1 MTAFIFDID
10 GTIID
15 SMPAHHAS
23 WQDFFARHALDV
35 DFDGF
40 FARTAGRTGAEAMR
54 ELMGPLGDERARA
67 LVDEKEALYRARFGA
82 EFREVPG
89 FAEFARAARAD
100 GLALACGTAGD
111 AANIVFA
118 MSHLGMEGF
127 FGAIV
132 GGHEVAHGKPAP
144 DIFIAAAERLGVA
157 PGDCVVFEDA
167 PLGIEAARRAGML
180 AVAVTTGASAEA
192 LAGPHVIAAI
202 ADFRDVT
209 PAAVVA
215 AALARQRWPR
225 TGTGA

>member
-1 MTAFIFDID
+1 MTALVFDID

-35 DFDGF
+35 DFAGF

-54 ELMGPLGDERARA
+54 ELMGPMGDERART

-82 EFREVPG
+82 DFREVAG
-89 FAEFARAARAD
+89 FSSFARSAHAG

-111 AANIVFA
+111 AANIAFA
-118 MSHLGMEGF
+118 MSNLGMEGF

-144 DIFIAAAERLGVA
+144 DIFVTAARRLGVA
-157 PGDCVVFEDA
+157 PADCVVFEDA

-180 AVAVTTGASAEA
+180 AVAVTTGASAEV

-202 ADFRDVT
+202 ADYRDVT
-209 PAAVVA
+209 PAAIIA
-215 AALARQRWPR
+215 AAHARRRLPR
-225 TGTGA
+225 TGTDA

>member
-1 MTAFIFDID
+1 MTAFVFDID

-35 DFDGF
+35 DFGGF

-54 ELMGPLGDERARA
+54 ELMGPMADARARA

-89 FAEFARAARAD
+89 FAAFARAARAD

-111 AANIVFA
+111 AANIAFA

-127 FGAIV
+127 FGAVV

-144 DIFIAAAERLGVA
+144 DIFVAAARRLGVA
-157 PGDCVVFEDA
+157 PADCVVFEDA

-180 AVAVTTGASAEA
+180 AVAVTTGASADA
-192 LAGPHVIAAI
+192 LSGPHVIAAI
-202 ADFRDVT
+202 ADYRDVT
-209 PAAVVA
+209 PAAIVA
-215 AALARQRWPR
+215 AAQSRRRLVR
-225 TGTGA
+225 TGTDA